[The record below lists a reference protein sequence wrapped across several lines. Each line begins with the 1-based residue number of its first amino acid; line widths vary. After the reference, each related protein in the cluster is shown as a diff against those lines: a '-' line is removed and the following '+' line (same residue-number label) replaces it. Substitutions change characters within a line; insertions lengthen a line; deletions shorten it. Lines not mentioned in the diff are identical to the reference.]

1 MGYGLH
7 YIGYPKVVR
16 NIMIPIE
23 YSWRICLMEV
33 VQTSY
38 IDEVNQEGWSYYMR
52 YNYYGSQIAKRAHDG
67 FTHSEKTHLRD
78 PYELL

>member
-1 MGYGLH
+1 
-7 YIGYPKVVR
+7 
-16 NIMIPIE
+16 
-23 YSWRICLMEV
+23 MEV

>member
-1 MGYGLH
+1 MLVRVIHYLSATMGYGLH

-38 IDEVNQEGWSYYMR
+38 IDEVNQEG
-52 YNYYGSQIAKRAHDG
+52 
-67 FTHSEKTHLRD
+67 
-78 PYELL
+78 